1 LVTEVIFPRSIELN
15 KLQLVMNR
23 HLTAAF
29 LALFAVLSCVPSVAQ
44 EDQYEG
50 TRKIMNK
57 VTPQYPDM
65 ARSIQLRGTV
75 KAEAL
80 VEANGVVKSV
90 ELKGGNP
97 VLGRAAQNAI
107 YKWKWAP
114 AAHQSREPIEVKF
127 DPK

>member
-1 LVTEVIFPRSIELN
+1 
-15 KLQLVMNR
+15 MNR

-29 LALFAVLSCVPSVAQ
+29 LALFAALSFVPSIAQ

-50 TRKIMNK
+50 TRKIVNR
-57 VTPQYPDM
+57 VTPQYPEV

-80 VEANGVVKSV
+80 VEPNGVVKSV
-90 ELKGGNP
+90 EVKGGNP

-114 AAHQSREPIEVKF
+114 ATHQTREPIEVKF
-127 DPK
+127 DPQ